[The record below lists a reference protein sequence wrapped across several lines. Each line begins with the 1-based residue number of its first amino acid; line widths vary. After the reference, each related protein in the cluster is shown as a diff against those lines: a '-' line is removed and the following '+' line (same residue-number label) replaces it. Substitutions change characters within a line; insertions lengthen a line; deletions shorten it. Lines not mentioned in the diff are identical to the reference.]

1 MFNFFKK
8 ASVVTKEKEHS
19 NADEIRKYAK
29 THFITPAR
37 QRGDKSVVFSASDI
51 HAGMKENTLM
61 ASICS
66 ASSAGFASPGSMPS
80 AKYWRALCRF
90 LRASA
95 SPTSM
100 TQILAGEKKR
110 HRTNDEHVKKQI
122 TPPTAKRR
130 HLVTRGHAM
139 SRRAASTRGNA
150 PMAQASPPRTC
161 TRGFPTRPLSS
172 RRGSPGSPNAPA
184 PRGRPR

>member
-37 QRGDKSVVFSASDI
+37 QRGDKSIAFSASDI

-66 ASSAGFASPGSMPS
+66 AIDSKKFSEFARVSLEKRTGPKDGAA
-80 AKYWRALCRF
+80 AKWVF
-90 LRASA
+90 
-95 SPTSM
+95 
-100 TQILAGEKKR
+100 K
-110 HRTNDEHVKKQI
+110 
-122 TPPTAKRR
+122 
-130 HLVTRGHAM
+130 
-139 SRRAASTRGNA
+139 
-150 PMAQASPPRTC
+150 
-161 TRGFPTRPLSS
+161 F
-172 RRGSPGSPNAPA
+172 
-184 PRGRPR
+184 